1 MYRKSIFRALLAV
14 VVLSLSVGCAA
25 QKAGSLRKQAVN
37 LNPKVASGQL
47 VQKVDSFDVILDAT
61 LSMNDMYK
69 GNTKLNQE
77 KTLIALF
84 NDTIPNLKLNASA
97 RAFGQFTVFGDATAK
112 HLFGPAP
119 YLKADLPQ
127 AIAPFATGKGFSPL
141 DAALDSAAAD
151 LRSEK
156 GRMAVIAFS
165 DGEDMEKFSPVA
177 AAQRMKGAYGDR
189 ICIYTVHIGESE
201 AGRKLLQQ
209 VAEASQCGF
218 MVTGDSISTPRGMAN
233 FVEKVFLEVKPA
245 EPAKRPVTPPPPPP
259 VVEQEIKVLRETAPV
274 ITPAPA
280 PRVVLLEPKEEPAPK
295 AAPAAPKAAPAP
307 EKVSI
312 ALKVEFDTNKAI
324 VKPKYDK
331 EIKKVADFMTKYPS
345 TTAVIEGHTD
355 NVGKEAA
362 NVKLSQRRADSIKE
376 YLVKKFRID
385 GARLKA
391 VGYGPSKP
399 VASNATKEGRQKNRR
414 VEAVFSRV
422 VK

>member
-1 MYRKSIFRALLAV
+1 MNHKSIFRSILAV
-14 VVLSLSVGCAA
+14 VILSLSVGCAA
-25 QKAGSLRKQAVN
+25 QKAGSPGKQAVN

-47 VQKVDSFDVILDAT
+47 VQKVDAFDVILDAT

-77 KTLIALF
+77 KTLIALL
-84 NDTIPNLKLNASA
+84 NNTIPNLKLNASA
-97 RAFGQFTVFGDATAK
+97 RAFGQFTVFGDATSK
-112 HLFGPAP
+112 HLFGPAT
-119 YLKADLPQ
+119 YTKSDLPQ

-141 DAALDSAAAD
+141 DAALDSASAD
-151 LRSEK
+151 LKSQP

-165 DGEDMEKFSPVA
+165 DGEDMDKFAPVA
-177 AAQRMKGAYGDR
+177 AAQRMKSAYGDR
-189 ICIYTVHIGESE
+189 VCIYTVHLGDSE
-201 AGRKLLQQ
+201 VGRKLMQQ
-209 VAEASQCGF
+209 VADASQCGF

-245 EPAKRPVTPPPPPP
+245 EPAKRPVAPPPAPPP
-259 VVEQEIKVLRETAPV
+259 VVEQEIKVIRETAPEV
-274 ITPAPA
+274 TPPPAPK
-280 PRVVLLEPKEEPAPK
+280 VVLLAPK
-295 AAPAAPKAAPAP
+295 AEPELKAEPAPKAAPAP

-324 VKPKYDK
+324 VKQKYDK
-331 EIKKVADFMTKYPS
+331 EIKRVADFMTKYPS
-345 TTAVIEGHTD
+345 TKAVIEGHTD

-376 YLVKKFRID
+376 YLVKKFKID

-391 VGYGPSKP
+391 VGYGPGRP

-422 VK
+422 EK